1 LCRSRLSSLVE
12 YLNSGWIE
20 SIEQGSVEELTV
32 NGFPAAT
39 ATARSDQWAFRLY
52 AIRFGSEVYRF
63 IFSAKNRTAEND
75 RSFRDCVNTFRRL
88 SLAEIQSVKPLRLRI
103 VKVGL
108 NDSVESLASRLA
120 LTDQQVER
128 FRVLNGLE
136 AGERPKPGDLV
147 KIIGE

>member
-1 LCRSRLSSLVE
+1 M
-12 YLNSGWIE
+12 
-20 SIEQGSVEELTV
+20 V

-63 IFSAKNRTAEND
+63 IFTAKNRNAETD

-88 SLAEIQSVKPLRLRI
+88 TIAAIQSVKPLRLRV
-103 VKVGL
+103 VKVGPD
-108 NDSVESLASRLA
+108 DSIESLASRLA
-120 LTDQQVER
+120 LVDHQMER

-136 AGERPKPGDLV
+136 GNERPKVGDLV
-147 KIIGE
+147 KLIVE